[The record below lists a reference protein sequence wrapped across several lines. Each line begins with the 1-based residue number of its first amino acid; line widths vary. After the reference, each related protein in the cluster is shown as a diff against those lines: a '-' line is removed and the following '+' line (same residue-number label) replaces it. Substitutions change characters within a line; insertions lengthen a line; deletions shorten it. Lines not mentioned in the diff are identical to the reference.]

1 MNAAGTG
8 CTLVG
13 AQGMSRLFVYGDLRR
28 GQPGH
33 GVLEKVNARF
43 VRRVRTGRGYALVSA
58 DHGGRGL
65 VARLSPTG
73 GPGVAGEEYDVAAAE
88 LPRVDAH
95 EDAMYT
101 RTMIRLDDGSSAWAY
116 VVEDQ

>member
-1 MNAAGTG
+1 
-8 CTLVG
+8 
-13 AQGMSRLFVYGDLRR
+13 MSRLFVYGDLRR

-73 GPGVAGEEYDVAAAE
+73 GPGVDGEEYLLKPSD
-88 LPRVDAH
+88 LPTVDAH

-101 RTMIRLDDGSSAWAY
+101 RTWIRLEDGSTAWAY

>member
-1 MNAAGTG
+1 MASTG
-8 CTLVG
+8 GIVSITV
-13 AQGMSRLFVYGDLRR
+13 ARLFVYGDLRR

-33 GVLEKVNARF
+33 GVLERANARF
-43 VRRVRTGRGYALVSA
+43 VRRVRTGRGYALESA

-73 GPGVAGEEYDVAAAE
+73 GPGVVGEEYD
-88 LPRVDAH
+88 LPASALNAVDAH

-101 RTMIRLDDGSSAWAY
+101 RSTIRLEDGSSAWAY
-116 VVEDQ
+116 LVEPQ